1 MRKFFVCINYNGYH
15 AKTVVEASD
24 NVESI
29 EQSILDKLG
38 RNEISSKKMDLP
50 MVNGSHMRS
59 LEMTEHLYNMK
70 RSLELEWQKE
80 HLQSGKVNLKMIEIN
95 KEIQDVIRDIIAQE
109 EAEAAQE
116 IRISEAKAEVSIA
129 T

>member
-1 MRKFFVCINYNGYH
+1 
-15 AKTVVEASD
+15 
-24 NVESI
+24 
-29 EQSILDKLG
+29 
-38 RNEISSKKMDLP
+38 
-50 MVNGSHMRS
+50 
-59 LEMTEHLYNMK
+59 MTEHLYNMK

-109 EAEAAQE
+109 EAEAAQV

>member
-1 MRKFFVCINYNGYH
+1 
-15 AKTVVEASD
+15 
-24 NVESI
+24 
-29 EQSILDKLG
+29 
-38 RNEISSKKMDLP
+38 
-50 MVNGSHMRS
+50 
-59 LEMTEHLYNMK
+59 MTEHLYNMK

-116 IRISEAKAEVSIA
+116 IRIDEAKAEVSIA

>member
-1 MRKFFVCINYNGYH
+1 
-15 AKTVVEASD
+15 
-24 NVESI
+24 
-29 EQSILDKLG
+29 
-38 RNEISSKKMDLP
+38 
-50 MVNGSHMRS
+50 
-59 LEMTEHLYNMK
+59 MK

-116 IRISEAKAEVSIA
+116 IRIDEAKAEVSIA

>member
-1 MRKFFVCINYNGYH
+1 
-15 AKTVVEASD
+15 
-24 NVESI
+24 
-29 EQSILDKLG
+29 
-38 RNEISSKKMDLP
+38 
-50 MVNGSHMRS
+50 
-59 LEMTEHLYNMK
+59 MK

-80 HLQSGKVNLKMIEIN
+80 HLKSGKVNLKMIEIN

-116 IRISEAKAEVSIA
+116 IRIDEAKAEVSIA